1 MTTTPNGRWL
11 DRSLDRGLDRG
22 LVGAAFAALL
32 AFAAPA
38 FAQGAEAPSIGGF
51 VPPPEP
57 GVAAVAAER
66 REGARP
72 ATREE
77 LEGGEGTRVY
87 GATLASEGEY
97 PYQVAIV
104 RLDDNGNPTQNFCG
118 GSIID
123 RQWILTAAHCAQAE
137 FGTDFAPRQ
146 IAVGTGSPDLR
157 QMDLRAVSRI
167 IVHPDYRQ
175 DWRGLEH
182 DIALLKLAAPIT
194 ETRKPVGGIRIAP
207 PGFDAPP
214 GPSVITGWGE
224 TDEKDDRYP
233 VHMREAEL
241 QLVDRETCNAGWV
254 NAYQEEAVQF
264 LSALSGRANVDP
276 ARLQPAYDRLA
287 AGMKGPI
294 TENMICAGT
303 PGGERT
309 ACHGDSGGPLTI
321 READGRVLQVGV
333 ASWVYKPVSYY
344 PERNCG
350 RPGTYAVY
358 VNIAN
363 YFDWIAGHVRGS

>member
-1 MTTTPNGRWL
+1 MTIPARKANRLATAL
-11 DRSLDRGLDRG
+11 AAVLG
-22 LVGAAFAALL
+22 LVGPAL
-32 AFAAPA
+32 
-38 FAQGAEAPSIGGF
+38 AQEARAPSVGGF
-51 VPPPEP
+51 VPPAEP
-57 GVAAVAAER
+57 GIATATLEQ

-77 LEGGEGTRVY
+77 LRGGEGTRVY

-97 PYQVAIV
+97 PYQAAIV
-104 RLDDNGNPTQNFCG
+104 LLDENGNPTQQFCG
-118 GSIID
+118 ASIID
-123 RQWILTAAHCAQAE
+123 RQWILTAAHCAEAE
-137 FGTDFAPRQ
+137 FGQTFAANRV
-146 IAVGTGSPDLR
+146 AVGTGSPDLR

-167 IVHPDYRQ
+167 IVHPEYRQ

-182 DIALLKLAAPIT
+182 DIALMRLAAPIADS
-194 ETRKPVGGIRIAP
+194 RKPVGGIRIAP
-207 PGFDAPP
+207 RGFEAPP

-224 TDEKDDRYP
+224 TDEADDRYP

-241 QLVDRETCNAGWV
+241 QIVDRATCNAGWV
-254 NAYQEEAVQF
+254 NAYQEESVQF

-276 ARLQPAYDRLA
+276 AKLQPAYDKLA

-321 READGRVLQVGV
+321 RQSDGGVLQVGV
-333 ASWVYKPVSYY
+333 ASWVYKPVSHY

-358 VNIAN
+358 VNVAN
-363 YFDWIAGHVRGS
+363 YFDWIAGHVRGG